1 MAQVVTPQLIY
12 VLIVILMVM
21 STLTVCFFL
30 IISLALASTP
40 PRPPTTRS
48 ASLAAGGGGGKSCP
62 LEALNLRRESSVD
75 YATSDDDNSPVK
87 KRQVQNVLLKRTLA
101 KNKLIDSQYGVPH
114 LSLDVSFRDSECS
127 GSMGTSSGI
136 ASSQPDSEVGHQY
149 DFHAQSFFDFS
160 VDHLN
165 TPEKE
170 AITAYCKDNK
180 KAQKKAEKAAK
191 TGKKH

>member
-1 MAQVVTPQLIY
+1 MAPVGTPQLIY
-12 VLIVILMVM
+12 VLIVVLIIM

-48 ASLAAGGGGGKSCP
+48 ASLAASGGGKSCP

-87 KRQVQNVLLKRTLA
+87 KRQVQNALLKRTLA
-101 KNKLIDSQYGVPH
+101 RNKLVDSQYGVPH

-127 GSMGTSSGI
+127 SSLGTGSGI

-149 DFHAQSFFDFS
+149 DFQAQSLFDFS

-180 KAQKKAEKAAK
+180 KAQKKAERAAK
-191 TGKKH
+191 TGKKY